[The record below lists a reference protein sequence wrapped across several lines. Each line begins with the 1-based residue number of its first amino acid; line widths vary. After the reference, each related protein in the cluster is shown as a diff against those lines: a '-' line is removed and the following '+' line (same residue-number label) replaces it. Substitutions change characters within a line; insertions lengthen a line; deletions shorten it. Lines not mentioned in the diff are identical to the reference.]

1 MLKYILISLLL
12 LNLSFCEDLPEGT
25 LEMIEDIYNFGKCAY
40 ESREPF
46 ITNIKSLISS
56 IKQLQYQQSIT
67 NINTIGRSVYSIGN
81 DCLGRNEDLARDLYY
96 LIIYDGEKV
105 MKCFDNITD
114 VLYQLGQK
122 ERIDICLIN
131 LIQKLNKAYAQCTDL
146 IKEHEGYLTKI
157 HS

>member
-1 MLKYILISLLL
+1 MLKYIFLSLLL
-12 LNLSFCEDLPEGT
+12 LNLSFCEALPEET
-25 LEMIEDIYNFGKCAY
+25 MEMIEDIYNFGKCAY
-40 ESREPF
+40 ESRDPF
-46 ITNIKSLISS
+46 LTNMKSLISS

-67 NINTIGRSVYSIGN
+67 NINTIGHSIYSIGN

-114 VLYQLGQK
+114 VLYQLGQR
-122 ERIDICLIN
+122 ERIDIFLIN
-131 LIQKLNKAYAQCTDL
+131 LIQKINKAYSQCTDL
-146 IKEHEGYLTKI
+146 IKEHEGYITKI